1 MDKKRPKT
9 FKDCLEKARKK
20 FQSLYTNQILQL
32 LHTYPLDKQTAE
44 GRPFWSLP
52 KRPPTKIDFDPKN
65 EVHATFVGA
74 YACLLA
80 GIYKIDFKSDENLDK
95 EKNPRS
101 KESRAKMA
109 ETISTFKVKDFV
121 PSEEKAKQI
130 EEEVSKGKKIDG
142 EEQNQI
148 VEESSLAPEVVNE
161 DLKEMEQLQKDVQEV
176 RERLLGKTAQPGE
189 QPKADAELKVEEFE
203 KDEDEN
209 FHIDLIYSMANIRAS
224 NYSLAEMDW
233 ITVKIKAGRIVPA
246 LATTTAAI
254 AGLQTIEML
263 KILKGIGLEKQKNS
277 FLNLAVPSLM
287 MGEPGAPEKFKL
299 TDELSVNLWDRWEF
313 MKATP
318 KTTLLDVIKH
328 LDVIHKGKLEFK
340 DIFQGA
346 KPLFIYSFGLT
357 MMKTQKLSKIEEC
370 DVLNK
375 ALLELTGSSPKEM
388 ETQKFID
395 LTITFTV
402 VDKKDEKKDE
412 AAAKQ
417 EATQSD
423 SQKPGD

>member
-1 MDKKRPKT
+1 M
-9 FKDCLEKARKK
+9 
-20 FQSLYTNQILQL
+20 
-32 LHTYPLDKQTAE
+32 
-44 GRPFWSLP
+44 
-52 KRPPTKIDFDPKN
+52 
-65 EVHATFVGA
+65 
-74 YACLLA
+74 
-80 GIYKIDFKSDENLDK
+80 
-95 EKNPRS
+95 
-101 KESRAKMA
+101 
-109 ETISTFKVKDFV
+109 
-121 PSEEKAKQI
+121 
-130 EEEVSKGKKIDG
+130 SKGKKVDG

-148 VEESSLAPEVVNE
+148 VEESSLVPEVVNE
-161 DLKEMEQLQKDVQEV
+161 DLKDMEQLQKDVQEV
-176 RERLLGKTAQPGE
+176 KERLLGKTAQPGE
-189 QPKADAELKVEEFE
+189 QPKADAKLKVEEFE

-209 FHIDLIYSMANIRAS
+209 FQIDLIYSMANIRAS

-299 TDELSVNLWDRWEF
+299 TEELSVNLWDRWEF

-328 LDVIHKGKLEFK
+328 LDVIHKGQLEFK

-417 EATQSD
+417 EATQAD